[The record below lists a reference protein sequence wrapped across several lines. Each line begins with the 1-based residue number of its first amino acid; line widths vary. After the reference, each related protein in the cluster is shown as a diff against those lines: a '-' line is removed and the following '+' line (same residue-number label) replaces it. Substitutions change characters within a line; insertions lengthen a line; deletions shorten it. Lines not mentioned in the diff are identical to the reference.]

1 MRQAACLAG
10 QEGNKE
16 IIIDLLLT
24 AEEIINQVDSVVFY
38 KKEIIFIN
46 YQCSFLISLAV

>member
-24 AEEIINQVDSVVFY
+24 EEIINQVDSVVFY